1 MKKSFLAVA
10 IILITAILFSCKPDP
25 QENTAPATEKASW
38 AIVIHG
44 GAGTIKREFMTP
56 EKDSLYRAKLNE
68 ALNLGS
74 EILKNGGTSLDA
86 VEQTIHVLE
95 DSPLFNAGRGAVF
108 NERGQNE
115 MDAAIMNGETHA
127 AGAVVN
133 VHTIKSPISAARAVM
148 EKSVHV
154 MLTGEGAEI
163 FAKNQGLEIVTPDYF
178 FDQSRWDSFLKAK
191 ADAETKEKMDK
202 HGTVGCVALDNKGNI
217 AAGTSTGGMTMKM
230 YGRVGDVPVIGA
242 GTYADNATCGISATG
257 HGEFFIRNVVAYDV
271 AALMKYKGLSIQ
283 EAAEEV
289 IMNKL
294 KPIGGS
300 GGIIG
305 LDANGNTIMVFNSEG
320 MFRGKVSSN
329 SDMFIGIYEDE

>member
-1 MKKSFLAVA
+1 MKNPTFLFTIIMIVA
-10 IILITAILFSCKPDP
+10 ITFSCTST
-25 QENTAPATEKASW
+25 QQEKAPPPEKADW

-56 EKDSLYRAKLNE
+56 EKDSLYRAKLAE
-68 ALNLGS
+68 ALNVGS
-74 EILKNGGTSLDA
+74 EILKNGGTSMDA
-86 VEQTIHVLE
+86 VEQTIHILE
-95 DSPLFNAGRGAVF
+95 ESPLFNAGRGSVF

-148 EKSVHV
+148 EKSEHV
-154 MLTGEGAEI
+154 MLTSEGAEI
-163 FAKNQGLEIVTPDYF
+163 FAKKQGLEIVEPEYF
-178 FDQSRWDSFLKAK
+178 FDQRRWDSFKKAK
-191 ADAETKEKMDK
+191 DKIDK
-202 HGTVGCVALDNKGNI
+202 HGTVGCVALDENGNI

-271 AALMKYKGLSIQ
+271 AALMKYKGMSIE
-283 EAAEEV
+283 EASEEV

-305 LDANGNTIMVFNSEG
+305 LDAQGNTIMTFNSAG
-320 MFRGKVSSN
+320 MYRGKVSSN
-329 SDMFIGIYEDE
+329 SEMIIAIYGDEN

>member
-1 MKKSFLAVA
+1 MRKPNFLIAFILIVA
-10 IILITAILFSCKPDP
+10 IAFSCTST
-25 QENTAPATEKASW
+25 QEENAPPEKADW

-56 EKDSLYRAKLNE
+56 EKDSLYRAKLTE
-68 ALNLGS
+68 ALNVGS

-95 DSPLFNAGRGAVF
+95 ESPLFNAGRGAVF

-115 MDAAIMNGETHA
+115 MDAAIMNGKTHA

-133 VHTIKSPISAARAVM
+133 IHTIKSPISAARAVM

-163 FAKNQGLEIVTPDYF
+163 FAEKQGLEIVEPEYF
-178 FDQSRWDSFLKAK
+178 FDQRRWDSFKKAK
-191 ADAETKEKMDK
+191 DKIDK
-202 HGTVGCVALDNKGNI
+202 HGTVGCVALDENGNI

-271 AALMKYKGLSIQ
+271 AALMKYKGMSIE
-283 EAAEEV
+283 EASEEV

-305 LDANGNTIMVFNSEG
+305 LDAQGNTIMTFNSDG
-320 MFRGKVSSN
+320 MFRGKVSQL
-329 SDMFIGIYEDE
+329 F

>member
-1 MKKSFLAVA
+1 MRKLNFLIAFIFIVA
-10 IILITAILFSCKPDP
+10 ITFSCTSTQ
-25 QENTAPATEKASW
+25 QENTPPPEKADW

-56 EKDSLYRAKLNE
+56 EKDSLYRAKLAE
-68 ALNLGS
+68 ALNVGS
-74 EILKNGGTSLDA
+74 EILKNGGTSMDA
-86 VEQTIHVLE
+86 VEKTIHVLE
-95 DSPLFNAGRGAVF
+95 ESPLFNAGRGAVF

-133 VHTIKSPISAARAVM
+133 IHTIKSPISAARAVM

-163 FAKNQGLEIVTPDYF
+163 FAEKQGLEIVEPEYF
-178 FDQSRWDSFLKAK
+178 FDQRRWDSFQKAK
-191 ADAETKEKMDK
+191 DKIDK
-202 HGTVGCVALDNKGNI
+202 HGTVGCVALDENGNI

-271 AALMKYKGLSIQ
+271 AALMKYKGMSIE
-283 EAAEEV
+283 EASEEV

-305 LDANGNTIMVFNSEG
+305 LDAQGNTIMTFNSDG
-320 MFRGKVSSN
+320 MFRGKLSSN
-329 SDMFIGIYEDE
+329 SEMVLGIYKDEN

>member
-1 MKKSFLAVA
+1 MRKLNFLIAFIFIVA
-10 IILITAILFSCKPDP
+10 ITFSCTSTQ
-25 QENTAPATEKASW
+25 QENTPPSEKADW

-56 EKDSLYRAKLNE
+56 EKDSLYRAKLAE
-68 ALNLGS
+68 ALNVGS
-74 EILKNGGTSLDA
+74 EILKNGGTSMDA
-86 VEQTIHVLE
+86 VEKTIHVLE
-95 DSPLFNAGRGAVF
+95 ESPLFNAGRGAVF

-133 VHTIKSPISAARAVM
+133 IHTIKSPISAARAVM

-163 FAKNQGLEIVTPDYF
+163 FAEKQGLEIVEPEYF
-178 FDQSRWDSFLKAK
+178 FDQRRWDSFQKAK
-191 ADAETKEKMDK
+191 DKIDK
-202 HGTVGCVALDNKGNI
+202 HGTVGCVALDENGNI

-271 AALMKYKGLSIQ
+271 AALMKYKGMSIE
-283 EAAEEV
+283 EASEEV

-305 LDANGNTIMVFNSEG
+305 LDAQGNTIMTFNSDG
-320 MFRGKVSSN
+320 MFRGKLSSN
-329 SDMFIGIYEDE
+329 SEMVIGIYKDEN

>member
-1 MKKSFLAVA
+1 MKKS
-10 IILITAILFSCKPDP
+10 ILIYAITLSLSMLVSCNQKNS
-25 QENTAPATEKASW
+25 ETATESNEKPSW

-44 GAGTIKREFMTP
+44 GAGTIKRELMTAK
-56 EKDSLYRAKLNE
+56 KDSLYRQKLAE
-68 ALNLGS
+68 ALTVGA
-74 EILKNGGTSLDA
+74 EILKNGGSSMDA

-95 DSPLFNAGRGAVF
+95 ESPLFNAGKGSVF

-133 VHTIKSPISAARAVM
+133 VHTVKSPISAARAVM
-148 EKSVHV
+148 EKSEHV

-163 FAKNQGLEIVTPDYF
+163 FAAKQGLEIVSPEYF
-178 FDQSRWDSFLKAK
+178 FDQDRWDSFKKAK
-191 ADAETKEKMDK
+191 DKIDK

-217 AAGTSTGGMTMKM
+217 SAGTSTGGMTMKM

-257 HGEFFIRNVVAYDV
+257 HGEHFIRNVVAYDV
-271 AALMKYKGLSIQ
+271 AALMKYKGLSLQ
-283 EAAEEV
+283 EAADEV

-300 GGIIG
+300 GGIVG

-320 MFRGKVSSN
+320 MFRGKMSSN
-329 SDMFIGIYEDE
+329 SKMEIGIYEDEK

>member
-1 MKKSFLAVA
+1 MRKPKLLTVIFLIVA
-10 IILITAILFSCKPDP
+10 ITFSCTST
-25 QENTAPATEKASW
+25 QEENTPLTEKSDW

-56 EKDSLYRAKLNE
+56 EKDSLYRAKLAE
-68 ALNLGS
+68 ALTVGS
-74 EILKNGGTSLDA
+74 EILKNGGTSMDA

-95 DSPLFNAGRGAVF
+95 ESPLFNAGRGAVF

-148 EKSVHV
+148 EKSEHV

-163 FAKNQGLEIVTPDYF
+163 FSQKQGLDIVEPEYF
-178 FDQSRWDSFLKAK
+178 FDQRRWDSFQKAK
-191 ADAETKEKMDK
+191 DKLDK
-202 HGTVGCVALDNKGNI
+202 HGTVGCVALDKKGNI

-271 AALMKYKGLSIQ
+271 AALMKYKGMSIE
-283 EAAEEV
+283 EASEEV

-305 LDANGNTIMVFNSEG
+305 LDAYGNTIMTFNSEG
-320 MFRGKVSSN
+320 MFRGKLSSN
-329 SDMFIGIYEDE
+329 SEMVIGIYEDED

>member
-1 MKKSFLAVA
+1 MKKSFLTIAVL
-10 IILITAILFSCKPDP
+10 LITAILFSCKPSP
-25 QENTAPATEKASW
+25 NKKTAPATQKASW

-44 GAGTIKREFMTP
+44 GAGTIKKESMTP
-56 EKDSLYRAKLNE
+56 EKDSLYRAKLAE
-68 ALNLGS
+68 ALLVGS
-74 EILKNGGTSLDA
+74 EILKNGGSSMDA
-86 VEQTIHVLE
+86 VEKTIHVLE
-95 DSPLFNAGRGAVF
+95 ESPLFNAGRGSVF

-127 AGAVVN
+127 AGAVIN

-148 EKSVHV
+148 EKSEHV

-163 FAKNQGLEIVTPDYF
+163 FAAKQGLEIVSPEYF
-178 FDQSRWDSFLKAK
+178 FDQNRWDSFIKAK
-191 ADAETKEKMDK
+191 DKLDK
-202 HGTVGCVALDNKGNI
+202 HGTVGCVALDNKGNLS
-217 AAGTSTGGMTMKM
+217 AGTSTGGMTMKM

-257 HGEFFIRNVVAYDV
+257 HGEHFIRNVVAYDV

-289 IMNKL
+289 IINNL

-329 SDMFIGIYEDE
+329 SEMEIGIYEDEK

>member
-1 MKKSFLAVA
+1 MRKPNFLIAFILIVA
-10 IILITAILFSCKPDP
+10 ITFSCTSTQ
-25 QENTAPATEKASW
+25 QENTPPPEKADW

-56 EKDSLYRAKLNE
+56 EKDSLYRAKLAE
-68 ALNLGS
+68 ALNVGS
-74 EILKNGGTSLDA
+74 EILKNGGTSMDA

-95 DSPLFNAGRGAVF
+95 ESPLFNAGRGAVF

-133 VHTIKSPISAARAVM
+133 IHTIKSPISAARAVM

-163 FAKNQGLEIVTPDYF
+163 FAEKQGLEIVEPEYF
-178 FDQSRWDSFLKAK
+178 FDQRRWDSFKKAK
-191 ADAETKEKMDK
+191 DKIDK
-202 HGTVGCVALDNKGNI
+202 HGTVGCVALDENGNI

-271 AALMKYKGLSIQ
+271 AALMKYKGMSIE
-283 EAAEEV
+283 EASEEV

-305 LDANGNTIMVFNSEG
+305 LDAQGNTIMTFNSDG

-329 SDMFIGIYEDE
+329 SEMVIGIYKDEK

>member
-1 MKKSFLAVA
+1 MRKLNFLIAFIFIVA
-10 IILITAILFSCKPDP
+10 ITFSCTSTQ
-25 QENTAPATEKASW
+25 QENTPPPEKADW

-56 EKDSLYRAKLNE
+56 EKDSLYRAKLAE
-68 ALNLGS
+68 ALNVGS
-74 EILKNGGTSLDA
+74 EILKNGGTSMDA
-86 VEQTIHVLE
+86 VEKTIHVLE
-95 DSPLFNAGRGAVF
+95 ESPLFNAGRGAVF

-133 VHTIKSPISAARAVM
+133 IHTIKSPISAARAVM

-163 FAKNQGLEIVTPDYF
+163 FAEKQGLEIVEPEYF
-178 FDQSRWDSFLKAK
+178 FDQRRWDSFQKAK
-191 ADAETKEKMDK
+191 DKIDK
-202 HGTVGCVALDNKGNI
+202 HGTVGCVALDENGNI

-230 YGRVGDVPVIGA
+230 YGRVGDVPIIGA

-271 AALMKYKGLSIQ
+271 AALMKYKGMSIE
-283 EAAEEV
+283 EASEEV

-305 LDANGNTIMVFNSEG
+305 LDAQGNTIMTFNSDG
-320 MFRGKVSSN
+320 MFRGKLSSN
-329 SDMFIGIYEDE
+329 SEMVIGIYKDEN

>member
-1 MKKSFLAVA
+1 MRKLNFLIAFIFIVA
-10 IILITAILFSCKPDP
+10 ITFSCTSTQ
-25 QENTAPATEKASW
+25 QENTPPPEKADW

-56 EKDSLYRAKLNE
+56 EKDSLYRAKLAE
-68 ALNLGS
+68 ALNVGS
-74 EILKNGGTSLDA
+74 EILKNGGTSMDA
-86 VEQTIHVLE
+86 VEKTIHVLE
-95 DSPLFNAGRGAVF
+95 ESPLFNAGRGAVF

-133 VHTIKSPISAARAVM
+133 IHTIKSPISAARAVM

-163 FAKNQGLEIVTPDYF
+163 FAEKQGLEIVEPEYF
-178 FDQSRWDSFLKAK
+178 FDQRRWDSFQKAK
-191 ADAETKEKMDK
+191 DKIDK
-202 HGTVGCVALDNKGNI
+202 HGTVGCVALDENGNI

-271 AALMKYKGLSIQ
+271 AALMKYKGMSIE
-283 EAAEEV
+283 EASEEV

-305 LDANGNTIMVFNSEG
+305 LDAQGNTIMTFNSDG

-329 SDMFIGIYEDE
+329 SEMVIGIYKDEN

>member
-1 MKKSFLAVA
+1 MRKLNFLIAFIFIVA
-10 IILITAILFSCKPDP
+10 ITFSCTSTQ
-25 QENTAPATEKASW
+25 QENTPPPEKADW

-56 EKDSLYRAKLNE
+56 EKDSLYRAKLAE
-68 ALNLGS
+68 ALNVGS
-74 EILKNGGTSLDA
+74 EILKNGGTSMDA
-86 VEQTIHVLE
+86 VEKTIHVLE
-95 DSPLFNAGRGAVF
+95 ESPLFNAGRGAVF

-133 VHTIKSPISAARAVM
+133 IHTIKSPISAARAVM

-163 FAKNQGLEIVTPDYF
+163 FAEKQGLEIVEPEYF
-178 FDQSRWDSFLKAK
+178 FDQRRWDSFQKAK
-191 ADAETKEKMDK
+191 DKIDK
-202 HGTVGCVALDNKGNI
+202 HGTVGCVALDENGNI

-271 AALMKYKGLSIQ
+271 AALMKYKGMSIE
-283 EAAEEV
+283 EASEEV

-294 KPIGGS
+294 KSIGGS

-305 LDANGNTIMVFNSEG
+305 LDAQGNTIMTFNSDG
-320 MFRGKVSSN
+320 MFRGKLSSN
-329 SDMFIGIYEDE
+329 SEMVLGIYKDEN

>member
-1 MKKSFLAVA
+1 MKKP
-10 IILITAILFSCKPDP
+10 ILIFAILAITIFSSACRNVGIPKETSVDVS
-25 QENTAPATEKASW
+25 KAEW

-44 GAGTIKREFMTP
+44 GAGTIKREFMTA
-56 EKDSLYRAKLNE
+56 EKDSLYRAKLAE
-68 ALNLGS
+68 ALSVGS
-74 EILKNGGTSLDA
+74 EILKNGGTSMDA
-86 VEQTIHVLE
+86 VEQTIHVME
-95 DSPLFNAGRGAVF
+95 ESPLFNAGKGAVF

-148 EKSVHV
+148 EKSAHV

-163 FAKNQGLEIVTPDYF
+163 FAEKQGLEIVTPEYF
-178 FDQSRWDSFLKAK
+178 FDQARWESFQKAK
-191 ADAETKEKMDK
+191 DKIDK
-202 HGTVGCVALDNKGNI
+202 HGTVGCVALDKKGNI
-217 AAGTSTGGMTMKM
+217 SAGTSTGGMTMKM

-257 HGEFFIRNVVAYDV
+257 HGEYFIRNVVAYDV
-271 AALMKYKGLSIQ
+271 AALMKYKGMSL
-283 EAAEEV
+283 ENAANEV
-289 IMNKL
+289 IINKL

-305 LDANGNTIMVFNSEG
+305 LDAEGNTIMTFNSEG

-329 SDMFIGIYEDE
+329 TKMVIGIYEDEK

>member
-1 MKKSFLAVA
+1 MNKPFFSTLLFFVA
-10 IILITAILFSCKPDP
+10 AILISCSSNQ
-25 QENTAPATEKASW
+25 QEKTPLPTEKPSW

-56 EKDSLYRAKLNE
+56 EKDSLYRAKLAE
-68 ALNLGS
+68 ALNVGS
-74 EILKNGGTSLDA
+74 EILKNGGTSMDA
-86 VEQTIHVLE
+86 VEQTIHVME
-95 DSPLFNAGRGAVF
+95 ESPLFNAGIGSVF

-148 EKSVHV
+148 EKSEHV
-154 MLTGEGAEI
+154 MLISEGAEI
-163 FAKNQGLEIVTPDYF
+163 FAKKQGLEIVEPEYF
-178 FDQSRWDSFLKAK
+178 FSQDRWDSFLKAK
-191 ADAETKEKMDK
+191 DK
-202 HGTVGCVALDNKGNI
+202 IDKNGTVGCVALDNKGNI

-283 EAAEEV
+283 EAANEV

-294 KPIGGS
+294 LPIGGS

-305 LDANGNTIMVFNSEG
+305 LDANGNTIMTFNSEG

-329 SDMFIGIYEDE
+329 SEMVIGIYKDEN

>member
-1 MKKSFLAVA
+1 MNKPSLSSA
-10 IILITAILFSCKPDP
+10 IILIAAVLFSCSSNQ
-25 QENTAPATEKASW
+25 QEKTATPTEKPAW

-44 GAGTIKREFMTP
+44 GAGTIKKESMTP
-56 EKDSLYRAKLNE
+56 EKDSIYRAKLAE
-68 ALNLGS
+68 ALLIGS
-74 EILKNGGTSLDA
+74 EILKNGGTSMDA

-95 DSPLFNAGRGAVF
+95 ESPLFNAGRGSVF

-115 MDAAIMNGETHA
+115 MDAAIMNGQTHA

-148 EKSVHV
+148 EKSEHV

-163 FAKNQGLEIVTPDYF
+163 FAEKQGLEIVKAEYF
-178 FDQSRWDSFLKAK
+178 FDQNRWDSFIKAK
-191 ADAETKEKMDK
+191 DKIDK
-202 HGTVGCVALDNKGNI
+202 HGTVGCVALDQNGNI

-271 AALMKYKGLSIQ
+271 AALMKYKGLTIE
-283 EAAEEV
+283 EAANEV

-294 KPIGGS
+294 LPIGGS

-305 LDANGNTIMVFNSEG
+305 LDAKGNIIMTFNSEG
-320 MFRGKVSSN
+320 MFRGKLSSN
-329 SDMFIGIYEDE
+329 SEMLIGIYKEE

>member
-1 MKKSFLAVA
+1 MKKTKLFFA
-10 IILITAILFSCKPDP
+10 IILIVAITFSCTSTQQDNPPP
-25 QENTAPATEKASW
+25 QKKADW

-56 EKDSLYRAKLNE
+56 EKDSLYRTKLAE
-68 ALNLGS
+68 ALTVGS
-74 EILKNGGTSLDA
+74 KILKNGGTSMDA

-95 DSPLFNAGRGAVF
+95 ESPLFNAGKGAVF

-163 FAKNQGLEIVTPDYF
+163 FAEKQGLEIVKPEYF
-178 FDQSRWDSFLKAK
+178 FDQRRWDSFKKAK
-191 ADAETKEKMDK
+191 DKIDK
-202 HGTVGCVALDNKGNI
+202 HGTVGCVALDKNGNI
-217 AAGTSTGGMTMKM
+217 TAGTSTGGMTMKM

-257 HGEFFIRNVVAYDV
+257 HGEFFIRNVVSYDV
-271 AALMKYKGLSIQ
+271 AALMKYKGMSI
-283 EAAEEV
+283 EDAAEEV

-305 LDANGNTIMVFNSEG
+305 LDAYGNTIMTFNTDG

-329 SDMFIGIYEDE
+329 AEMVIGIYKDEK

>member
-1 MKKSFLAVA
+1 MRKLNFLIAFIFIVA
-10 IILITAILFSCKPDP
+10 ITFSCTSTQ
-25 QENTAPATEKASW
+25 QENTPPPEKADW

-56 EKDSLYRAKLNE
+56 EKDSLYRAKLAE
-68 ALNLGS
+68 ALNVGS
-74 EILKNGGTSLDA
+74 EILKNGGTSMDA
-86 VEQTIHVLE
+86 VEKTIHVLE
-95 DSPLFNAGRGAVF
+95 ESPLFNAGRGAVF

-133 VHTIKSPISAARAVM
+133 IHTIKSPISAARAVM

-163 FAKNQGLEIVTPDYF
+163 FAEKQGLEIVEPEYF
-178 FDQSRWDSFLKAK
+178 FDQRRWDSFQKAK
-191 ADAETKEKMDK
+191 DKIDK
-202 HGTVGCVALDNKGNI
+202 HGTVGCVALDENGNI

-230 YGRVGDVPVIGA
+230 YGRVGDVPIIGA

-271 AALMKYKGLSIQ
+271 AALMKYKGMSIE
-283 EAAEEV
+283 EASEEV

-305 LDANGNTIMVFNSEG
+305 LDAQGNTIMTFNSDG
-320 MFRGKVSSN
+320 MFRGKLSSN
-329 SDMFIGIYEDE
+329 SEMVLGIYKDEN

>member
-1 MKKSFLAVA
+1 MNKPFLSTA
-10 IILITAILFSCKPDP
+10 IILIAAVLFSCSSNQQEKTATPPEKP
-25 QENTAPATEKASW
+25 AW

-44 GAGTIKREFMTP
+44 GAGTIKKESMTP
-56 EKDSLYRAKLNE
+56 EKDSLYRAKLAE
-68 ALNLGS
+68 ALLIGS
-74 EILKNGGTSLDA
+74 EILKNGGTSMDA

-95 DSPLFNAGRGAVF
+95 ESPLFNAGRGSVF

-115 MDAAIMNGETHA
+115 MDAAIMNGQTLA

-148 EKSVHV
+148 EKSEHV

-163 FAKNQGLEIVTPDYF
+163 FAEKQGLEIVKPEYF
-178 FDQSRWDSFLKAK
+178 FDQNRWDSFIKAK
-191 ADAETKEKMDK
+191 DKLDK
-202 HGTVGCVALDNKGNI
+202 HGTVGCVALDQNGNI

-271 AALMKYKGLSIQ
+271 AALMKYKGLSIE
-283 EAAEEV
+283 EAANEV

-294 KPIGGS
+294 LPIGGS

-305 LDANGNTIMVFNSEG
+305 LDANGNIIMTFNSEG
-320 MFRGKVSSN
+320 MFRGKLSSN
-329 SDMFIGIYEDE
+329 SDMVIGIYKEE

>member
-1 MKKSFLAVA
+1 MNKPFLSTA
-10 IILITAILFSCKPDP
+10 IILIAAVLFSCSSNQQEKTATPPEKP
-25 QENTAPATEKASW
+25 AW

-44 GAGTIKREFMTP
+44 GAGTIKKESMTP
-56 EKDSLYRAKLNE
+56 EKDSLYRAKLAE
-68 ALNLGS
+68 ALLIGS
-74 EILKNGGTSLDA
+74 EILKNGGTSMDA

-95 DSPLFNAGRGAVF
+95 ESPLFNAGRGSVF

-115 MDAAIMNGETHA
+115 MDAAIMNGQTHA

-148 EKSVHV
+148 EKSEHV
-154 MLTGEGAEI
+154 MLTGEGAEL
-163 FAKNQGLEIVTPDYF
+163 FAEKQGLEIVKPEYF
-178 FDQSRWDSFLKAK
+178 FDQNRWDSFIKAK
-191 ADAETKEKMDK
+191 DKLDK
-202 HGTVGCVALDNKGNI
+202 HGTVGCVALDQNGNI

-271 AALMKYKGLSIQ
+271 AALMKYKGLSIE
-283 EAAEEV
+283 EAANEV

-294 KPIGGS
+294 LPIGGS

-305 LDANGNTIMVFNSEG
+305 LDANGNIIMTFNSEG
-320 MFRGKVSSN
+320 MFRGKLSSN
-329 SDMFIGIYEDE
+329 SEMVIGIYKEE